1 VQNNFVAQAYPPKT
15 RRLCALSHSLLRVR
29 LVSAP
34 DSQNY
39 TPLPC
44 RRLCRSA
51 KQALGALG
59 LPFDNHKK
67 NFFSA
72 GHFLKIFA
80 DGFGRVKKKP
90 CPGKVMNGKFVFL
103 GILCLGAQGVVI
115 DQKRFRPNTR
125 PKIIGRIFGR
135 NKYSASTDEN
145 EKVFYCNFSFHRQFF
160 PEKVNF

>member
-115 DQKRFRPNTR
+115 DQKRRQKLLAEYLAETNIRQVLT
-125 PKIIGRIFGR
+125 KT
-135 NKYSASTDEN
+135 K
-145 EKVFYCNFSFHRQFF
+145 KSFIVTFHFTGNFF
-160 PEKVNF
+160 PRK